1 MSQHDR
7 YISPFSTRYA
17 SDEMQYIF
25 SDDNKFRT
33 WRRLWVALARAE
45 MNQGLTNITP
55 DMVAELEA
63 HVDDIN
69 YDVAIAREKLVR
81 HDVMSHV
88 YAYGQQCPKAAGII
102 HLGATSCYVGD
113 NTDIIVMRQGLEL
126 VRKKLIGVLAK
137 LARFA
142 QEYKDMPCMAYTH
155 CQPAQPTTVG
165 KRATLWANELVM
177 DLQEIDHRLATLQ
190 LRGVK
195 GTTGTQAS
203 FMELFKGDAD
213 KIRAVDASIAEEMGF
228 DPKAVIPVSGQ
239 TYSRKV
245 DAFVLNALAGIGQS
259 CMKFA
264 TDLRLL
270 ANFKEMEEPFEK
282 NQIGSSAMPY
292 KRNPMRSERIAALCR
307 YVVCD
312 SMNPALTASTQW
324 LERTLDDSANRR
336 IALPEAFLAVD
347 AILTLYNNVIGG
359 LQVYPKI
366 IKKNLDRE
374 LPFMAT
380 ENIMM
385 YCVTNKG
392 ADRQVLH
399 EAIRRHSF
407 AAVKAIKEEGADND
421 LAERILADKLF
432 DLTREELDKIMD
444 VHAFTGIAERQV
456 DDFVADVDKLLK
468 QNKDFLTEAEQV
480 RV

>member
-45 MNQGLTNITP
+45 MDQGLTNITP

-69 YDVAIAREKLVR
+69 YEVAIEREKLVR

-126 VRKKLIGVLAK
+126 VRKKLVGVLAK
-137 LARFA
+137 LAHFA
-142 QEYKDMPCMAYTH
+142 KEYKDMPCMAYTH

-177 DLQEIDHRLATLQ
+177 DLAEIDHRLATLQ

-213 KIRAVDASIAEEMGF
+213 KIRAVDASIAEEMG
-228 DPKAVIPVSGQ
+228 VSAA
-239 TYSRKV
+239 YLRK
-245 DAFVLNALAGIGQS
+245 Q
-259 CMKFA
+259 
-264 TDLRLL
+264 
-270 ANFKEMEEPFEK
+270 
-282 NQIGSSAMPY
+282 Y
-292 KRNPMRSERIAALCR
+292 
-307 YVVCD
+307 
-312 SMNPALTASTQW
+312 
-324 LERTLDDSANRR
+324 
-336 IALPEAFLAVD
+336 
-347 AILTLYNNVIGG
+347 
-359 LQVYPKI
+359 
-366 IKKNLDRE
+366 
-374 LPFMAT
+374 
-380 ENIMM
+380 
-385 YCVTNKG
+385 
-392 ADRQVLH
+392 
-399 EAIRRHSF
+399 
-407 AAVKAIKEEGADND
+407 
-421 LAERILADKLF
+421 
-432 DLTREELDKIMD
+432 
-444 VHAFTGIAERQV
+444 
-456 DDFVADVDKLLK
+456 
-468 QNKDFLTEAEQV
+468 LTEAGVSIGDKLNQLRMDEASRLLLETDQPIESIARQIGV
-480 RV
+480 ENTKYFFVLFKKFKGMTPRQFRCKAETSRPL